1 MDALSK
7 PQDRYVEC
15 LCVVEQ
21 ATCSLFGSSHLFWCG
36 YSIWLDSL
44 AIPAYL
50 ACASGVI
57 ILCQAIFLSKPFKK
71 LCAFLK
77 FTKATAE
84 QRESECE
91 PNPAN
96 LPAGF
101 VTRFNEH
108 VKAHGGS
115 IIFGFKVA
123 RLLSSLVLVFL
134 STATLIP
141 EEKGQLE
148 SRFTHQEWLQFSLCM
163 SFTYI
168 SILSLF
174 SVSARASAIK
184 GINRH
189 AVLLLLGTFSV
200 FAYRDLWPLATF
212 TLSPMDL
219 KEGWVLWAKIG
230 ILAFAGVLIPLT
242 IPRPYIPYDPEEP
255 MEANPEQTASIL
267 SLALYSFLD
276 PVIYKGYKVPHL
288 KAEELPPLADYD
300 HTKNL
305 VKRSFK
311 HLDRFSGA
319 KKEHLFWGL
328 MRVFYREYLSLSALI
343 VFKVF
348 AGVAAP
354 IGINR
359 LLTYLQYGGEGAVVR
374 PWVWIVWLS
383 FGPVLSS
390 IAFQWYIFI
399 NTGTLVRTQAI
410 MTQLVFEHALRV
422 RMKAEVTPEKTS
434 SSQSTDTPDGASL
447 VEIEAE
453 PQSGET
459 AGSENGSGDG
469 ASSTTAR
476 EPIVV
481 STSKGKRR
489 EEEKQN
495 ENEKVVKNGEEGKG
509 SNLVGKI
516 NNLVTTDLGNLTDG
530 RDFLWILLMSP
541 LQIIISIA
549 FLYIILGWSALAG
562 LAVMIVL
569 FPLPGYMA
577 GLMQK
582 VQAQRMKKTDARV
595 QTVTESTI
603 FHLSLIVL
611 YLAMNVLRMV
621 KLFGW
626 EMKIAGKVAEKRE
639 EELKWQW
646 KRQVLSLL
654 NEDVNYII
662 PVAQMLVTYMV
673 FTMVMKR
680 ELTAAVVFSSMVPV
694 FDMLRGE
701 LFMVFYMFPQFINAK
716 VSMDRFNEF
725 LHSTELIDQFS
736 GASNEIQLGV
746 EVGKRRQEAIGF
758 CDATFSWSN
767 ELNDGAMTP
776 TKRSFRL
783 RIDEELL
790 FQHGCINLII
800 GPTGSGKTSLL
811 MALLGEMHFIPS
823 GPRSWFNLPRD
834 GGVAYAAQESWVQNE
849 TIKENIL
856 FGASYNEERYQK
868 VIYQCALT
876 RDLMLFDAGDK
887 TEVGEKG
894 LTLSGGQK
902 ARITLARAVY
912 SSAEILLLDD
922 VLAAL
927 DVHTSKWIVDK
938 CFKGDLIRGRTVI
951 LVTHNMALAGPVAN
965 VVISLG
971 TDGQVLSQSPISN
984 ALEKDHRLSEELT
997 LEKARIEKAAE
1008 EVDPV
1013 DPDVKKAEGKLVVSE
1028 EIAVGHVSWSAIK
1041 MYLNAMGGY
1050 WPALFWFAF
1059 LGCITL
1065 TEMANVL
1072 QTWFLGYWADQYR
1085 IHPAP
1090 EVSVPYYLTGY
1101 LLLVVIVIVAYCT
1114 AYLVFYLGSLRA
1126 SRDLHQ
1132 QLMASVMGSTLRWL
1146 DMTPTS
1152 RVIARCTQDI
1162 RAVDGPIFTNM
1173 GHLLELTIAMAFK
1186 IVAVVAFTPLFV
1198 IPGFAIALFGGW
1210 IGQVYMKAQL
1220 AVKREQSNAKSP
1232 VLGHF
1237 GAAIAGIVSI
1247 RAYGAQHA
1255 FGQESLKR
1263 IDRSTR
1269 SGRVFYNLNRW
1280 ICVRID
1286 ALGGIFA
1293 AALAAYLIYGRQ
1305 LSSVSDTGFSLN
1317 MAVGF
1322 SSLILVWVR
1331 IFNSFEV
1338 EGKPSFRLQQYMS
1351 IEQEPKSTTGGTPP
1365 AYWPSSGNLK
1375 VENLSA
1381 SYSTDGSKVL
1391 EDISFD
1397 IKSGERVGIVGRTG
1411 SGKSSL
1417 TLSLLRCIPTDG
1429 KVYFDGLP
1437 VDSVNLDAL
1446 RSSITIIPQ
1455 VPELLSGTL
1464 RQNLDP
1470 FGQHDDATLNDALR
1484 HAGLSSLQNEDDEA
1498 RLTLDTPLSSGG
1510 GNVSVGQ
1517 RQILALARAMLR
1529 RSKLLILDEATSA
1542 IDYKTDS
1549 VIQSS
1554 IRHQLSG
1561 DVTII
1566 TIAHRLQTIMD
1577 ADKIMVLDAG
1587 RIAEF
1592 GSPSELLKNDKG
1604 MLRALV
1610 DESNDKSALYA
1621 MAAGERQL

>member
-1 MDALSK
+1 MKILDTWTPSQNPRTGTLDVYVLSSK
-7 PQDRYVEC
+7 PR
-15 LCVVEQ
+15 
-21 ATCSLFGSSHLFWCG
+21 AHFRSSHLFWCG

-50 ACASGVI
+50 GFASGVI
-57 ILCQAIFLSKPFKK
+57 ILCQAILLSKPLKR
-71 LCAFLK
+71 LCTFLK
-77 FTKATAE
+77 FTKSTTE

-91 PNPAN
+91 PTTAN
-96 LPAGF
+96 IPTGILI
-101 VTRFNEH
+101 RFNEH
-108 VKAHGGS
+108 VKAHGGP
-115 IIFGFKVA
+115 IIFGFKTA
-123 RLLSSLVLVFL
+123 RFLSSLVLLCL

-141 EEKGQLE
+141 EENGQLE
-148 SRFTHQEWLQFSLCM
+148 SRFTCQEWLQFSLCM
-163 SFTYI
+163 SFAYI

-189 AVLLLLGTFSV
+189 AVLLLFGTFSV
-200 FAYRDLWPLATF
+200 FAYRDIWPLATF

-242 IPRPYIPYDPEEP
+242 IPRPYIPYDPEVR
-255 MEANPEQTASIL
+255 QL
-267 SLALYSFLD
+267 SNLRQCFLD

-311 HLDRFSGA
+311 HLDSFSGA

-328 MRVFYREYLSLSALI
+328 MRVFYREYLTLSALI

-348 AGVAAP
+348 AGIAAP

-374 PWVWIVWLS
+374 PWVWIAWL
-383 FGPVLSS
+383 FLGPVLSS
-390 IAFQWYIFI
+390 LAFQWYIFI

-422 RMKAEVTPEKTS
+422 RMKAEVTPEKGS
-434 SSQSTDTPDGASL
+434 SSPDAASL
-447 VEIEAE
+447 VETEAE
-453 PQSGET
+453 PQLGET
-459 AGSENGSGDG
+459 ADGGSRSGG
-469 ASSTTAR
+469 EVSSTMAR
-476 EPIVV
+476 EPSVA
-481 STSKGKRR
+481 STSKGKQRDKDKDT
-489 EEEKQN
+489 ESLGSLKSKEKLK
-495 ENEKVVKNGEEGKG
+495 ENVKELKGEEGKG

-530 RDFLWILLMSP
+530 RDFLWILIMSP
-541 LQIIISIA
+541 LQIAVSVT
-549 FLYIILGWSALAG
+549 FLYFILGWSVFVG
-562 LAVMIVL
+562 LGAMILL
-569 FPLPGYMA
+569 FPIPSYMA
-577 GLMQK
+577 RLTQN
-582 VQAQRMKKTDARV
+582 VQAQRMKRTDARV
-595 QTVTESTI
+595 QT
-603 FHLSLIVL
+603 SLIIL
-611 YLAMNVLRMV
+611 TLAMNVLRMV

-626 EMKIAGKVAEKRE
+626 ESKIAQQVAEKRE

-646 KRQVLSLL
+646 KRQILSLW
-654 NEDVNYII
+654 NENVNYVI
-662 PVAQMLVTYMV
+662 PIVHMLVTYII
-673 FTMVMKR
+673 FTVVMKK
-680 ELTAAVVFSSMVPV
+680 ELNGKSFLFVCPV
-694 FDMLRGE
+694 FEILRGE
-701 LFMVFYMFPQFINAK
+701 LFTVFFMVPQFINAK
-716 VSMDRFNEF
+716 VALDRFNEF
-725 LHSTELIDQFS
+725 LHTTELLDQFS
-736 GASNEIQLGV
+736 GASNEIQLETIDV
-746 EVGKRRQEAIGF
+746 EVGKCRQEAIGF

-767 ELNDGAMTP
+767 EIHSGAATP
-776 TKRSFRL
+776 SKRSFRL
-783 RIDEELL
+783 RIDDELL
-790 FQHGCINLII
+790 FQRGCVNLVI

-823 GPRSWFNLPRD
+823 GPHSWFNLPRR

-856 FGASYNEERYQK
+856 FGAPYNEERYQK

-876 RDLMLFDAGDK
+876 RDLTLFDAGDK

-938 CFKGDLIRGRTVI
+938 CFKGNLIRGRTVI
-951 LVTHNMALAGPVAN
+951 LVTHNVALASSVASA
-965 VVISLG
+965 VISLG
-971 TDGQVLSQSPISN
+971 ADGRILSQSSVADALQKDHHLSTEL
-984 ALEKDHRLSEELT
+984 ALEKSG
-997 LEKARIEKAAE
+997 IEKAAE
-1008 EVDPV
+1008 EIDSVEL
-1013 DPDVKKAEGKLVVSE
+1013 DVKKPDGKLVVSE

-1041 MYLNAMGGY
+1041 MYFNAMGGT
-1050 WPALFWFAF
+1050 WPTLFWVAF
-1059 LGCITL
+1059 LGCVTL
-1065 TEMANVL
+1065 TETSNAF

-1085 IHPAP
+1085 IHPAL
-1090 EVSVPYYLTGY
+1090 EVSVPYYLTVY
-1101 LLLVVIVIVAYCT
+1101 VLLLCFLVVAYCIG
-1114 AYLVFYLGSLRA
+1114 YLIFYLGSLRA
-1126 SRDLHQ
+1126 SRDIHQ
-1132 QLMASVMGSTLRWL
+1132 QLMASVLGTTLRWL

-1162 RAVDGPIFTNM
+1162 RAIDGPIFTNM
-1173 GHLLELTIAMAFK
+1173 GHMLELTIAMFCK
-1186 IVAVVAFTPLFV
+1186 FVAVVIFTPPFV
-1198 IPGFAIALFGGW
+1198 VPGIIIALLGGW

-1220 AVKREQSNAKSP
+1220 AVKREMSNAKSP

-1247 RAYGAQHA
+1247 RAYGAQFA
-1255 FGQESLKR
+1255 FRQESLRR
-1263 IDRSTR
+1263 IDRYTR
-1269 SGRVFYNLNRW
+1269 SGRVFHNLNRW
-1280 ICVRID
+1280 IGMRID

-1293 AALAAYLIYGRQ
+1293 AALAAYLVYGRQ
-1305 LSSVSDTGFSLN
+1305 LSSASDTGFSLT

-1322 SSLILVWVR
+1322 SSLILAWVR

-1338 EGKPSFRLQQYMS
+1338 ESNLERLQQYIS
-1351 IEQEPKSTTGGTPP
+1351 IEQEAKPTTSGAPP
-1365 AYWPSSGNLK
+1365 AYWPSSGNLR

-1381 SYSTDGSKVL
+1381 RYSTDGPKVL
-1391 EDISFD
+1391 QDISFD

-1446 RSSITIIPQ
+1446 RSNITIIPQ

-1484 HAGLSSLQNEDDEA
+1484 HAGLFSLQNEDDEG
-1498 RLTLDTPLSSGG
+1498 RITLDSPLSSGG